1 MKKILLASI
10 ALTSLSVSAKNSDIS
25 LNVGFDYT
33 NYSGEHGKRNVSF
46 IELRNKLENGNAV
59 FVQEQLS
66 GITGIS
72 GYHQEQVWL

>member
-10 ALTSLSVSAKNSDIS
+10 ALTSLSVSAKTSDIS

-59 FVQEQLS
+59 FNLS
-66 GITGIS
+66 HG
-72 GYHQEQVWL
+72 ERD